1 MSRKHKDF
9 IIKIMEEIKIIQ
21 QISTIC
27 DNLPA
32 KMKKAKEDQ
41 HKTNQ
46 QIIDSTGIS
55 ESTVKKFF
63 SGHLTG
69 PSIYDV
75 TAIAIALGLSLDEL
89 MELAPP
95 QEDQTAELERLRL
108 ELAHKEELL
117 EEKDHAISRLLDRS
131 RIQEEGVALRNTQI
145 VQKDKIIAQKDA
157 DIKAVRKADRP
168 LIFGLCGL
176 CILFTI
182 VWAIYVVLDA
192 RNPEQGLIRAGGE
205 ISAIIWLGA
214 VCVVVLLV
222 VLLRITVDQSKR

>member
-1 MSRKHKDF
+1 
-9 IIKIMEEIKIIQ
+9 
-21 QISTIC
+21 
-27 DNLPA
+27 
-32 KMKKAKEDQ
+32 MKKAKEDQ

-46 QIIDSTGIS
+46 QIIDSTGLS

-63 SGHLTG
+63 SGHLSG

-75 TAIAIALGLSLDEL
+75 TAMAIALGLSLDEL

-95 QEDQTAELERLRL
+95 QEDQTAELERLR
-108 ELAHKEELL
+108 
-117 EEKDHAISRLLDRS
+117 
-131 RIQEEGVALRNTQI
+131 
-145 VQKDKIIAQKDA
+145 KDKIIAQKDA

-176 CILFTI
+176 CILFTL

-192 RNPEQGLIRAGGE
+192 RNPEQGLIRAGGK
-205 ISAIIWLGA
+205 ISAIVWLGA

-222 VLLRITVDQSKR
+222 VLLRITVNQAKR

>member
-9 IIKIMEEIKIIQ
+9 IIKNMEEINIIQ

-46 QIIDSTGIS
+46 QIIDSTGLS

-75 TAIAIALGLSLDEL
+75 TAIAIDLGLSLDEL
-89 MELAPP
+89 M
-95 QEDQTAELERLRL
+95 DQTAELERLRL

-192 RNPEQGLIRAGGE
+192 RNPDQGLIRAGGE

>member
-9 IIKIMEEIKIIQ
+9 KIKTMEEIKIIQ

-32 KMKKAKEDQ
+32 KMKKAKEEQ

-46 QIIDSTGIS
+46 QIIDSTGLS

-63 SGHLTG
+63 SGHLSG

-75 TAIAIALGLSLDEL
+75 TAMAIDLGLSLDEL

-117 EEKDHAISRLLDRS
+117 EEKDHAITRLLDRS

>member
-1 MSRKHKDF
+1 
-9 IIKIMEEIKIIQ
+9 MEEIKIIQ

-75 TAIAIALGLSLDEL
+75 TAIAIDLGLSLDEL

-108 ELAHKEELL
+108 ELAHKDEML
-117 EEKDHAISRLLDRS
+117 EEKNHAISRLLDRS

-145 VQKDKIIAQKDA
+145 VQKDEIIAQKDA

-176 CILFTI
+176 CILLTI
-182 VWAIYVVLDA
+182 VWAVYIVLDA
-192 RNPEQGLIRAGGE
+192 RNPERGLIRADGK
-205 ISAIIWLGA
+205 ISAVIWLGA

-222 VLLRITVDQSKR
+222 VLLHITVTRWYNQTKR

>member
-1 MSRKHKDF
+1 MSRKRKDI

-32 KMKKAKEDQ
+32 KMKKAKEEQ

-75 TAIAIALGLSLDEL
+75 TAIAIDLGLSLDEL

-131 RIQEEGVALRNTQI
+131 RIQEDGIALRNTQI

-176 CILFTI
+176 CILFI
-182 VWAIYVVLDA
+182 LVWAIYVVLDA
-192 RNPEQGLIRAGGE
+192 RNPDQGLIRAGGE

-214 VCVVVLLV
+214 ICVVGLLV
-222 VLLRITVDQSKR
+222 VLLRITVNQAKR

>member
-1 MSRKHKDF
+1 MSRKHKDI

-46 QIIDSTGIS
+46 QIIDSTGLS

-95 QEDQTAELERLRL
+95 QDDQTAELERLRL

-117 EEKDHAISRLLDRS
+117 EEKDHAINRLLDRS

-176 CILFTI
+176 CILLTI
-182 VWAIYVVLDA
+182 VWAAYVVLDA
-192 RNPEQGLIRAGGE
+192 GNPEQGLIRAGGK

-222 VLLRITVDQSKR
+222 VLLRITVNQTKR